1 MSISWFLKVRRCRMQ
16 SKTTHPPYRLGFN
29 QWAKYIRAEVE
40 RMAYGKEVR
49 MAKPVLSKRVQKM
62 QHVIDYDKLLKK

>member
-1 MSISWFLKVRRCRMQ
+1 MQ

-29 QWAKYIRAEVE
+29 DWAKYIRAEVE

-49 MAKPVLSKRVQKM
+49 MAKPVLSGFVVRKPTMGLTKDGKTF
-62 QHVIDYDKLLKK
+62 ILE